1 MRAPTLTPSLAHH
14 AHLWM
19 TQQAPGIAFATLIGL
34 GAWGL
39 QHLEVWL
46 IGQAVL
52 DALVLAL
59 ILGMLWRNLIGVSIP
74 YRFGITFT
82 GKYVLEG
89 AVVLLGA
96 SIDLPALLKA
106 GPTLLLAITV
116 VVTVGISTSTLI
128 GRGLR
133 LPSKVAAL
141 IAVGSSICG
150 NSAMAALAPVIDAT
164 AEDMASAM
172 AWTAVLGVLAVLV
185 LPLLIP
191 VLGLSFY
198 QYGALAGM
206 TIYAVPQVLAA
217 TVPVSAISGQIGTL
231 VKLVRVLLLGP
242 VIVIFSLTHHTAGS
256 VHHLTFGRLVPWF
269 IVGFVTLAAARS
281 MGILPPMPVEV
292 LREMSRWLTV
302 AAMAALGLEVQLQ
315 AVRRVGAR
323 VAVTVVLSLLVLVLL
338 SVLLIRGLSIA

>member
-14 AHLWM
+14 AHLWL
-19 TQQAPGIAFATLIGL
+19 TQHVPGIAFATLIGL

-39 QHLEVWL
+39 QYLEVWL

-59 ILGMLWRNLIGVSIP
+59 ILGMLWRNLIGVSFP
-74 YRFGITFT
+74 YRSGITFT

-106 GPTLLLAITV
+106 GPTLLLAIMV
-116 VVTVGISTSTLI
+116 VVSVGISASTLI

-133 LPSKVAAL
+133 LPAKVATL
-141 IAVGSSICG
+141 VAVGSSICG

-164 AEDMASAM
+164 AEDIASAM

-191 VLGLSFY
+191 VLGLNFY
-198 QYGALAGM
+198 QYGVLAGM

-256 VHHLTFGRLVPWF
+256 VRRLTFGRLVPWF
-269 IVGFVTLAAARS
+269 IVGFVGLAAMRS
-281 MGILPPMPVEV
+281 IELLPPMLAEA
-292 LREMSRWLTV
+292 LREVSRWLPV
-302 AAMAALGLEVQLQ
+302 VAMAALGLEVQLQ
-315 AVRRVGAR
+315 AVCRVGAT
-323 VAVTVVLSLLVLVLL
+323 VAATVVLSLLVLVLL
-338 SVLLIRGLSIA
+338 SVLMMRGFGIG

>member
-1 MRAPTLTPSLAHH
+1 MRAPTRTPSLPHH
-14 AHLWM
+14 GHLWLM
-19 TQQAPGIAFATLIGL
+19 QYVPGIAFATLIGL

-39 QHLEVWL
+39 QHLAVWL

-59 ILGMLWRNLIGVSIP
+59 LLGMLWRNLIGVGMP
-74 YRFGITFT
+74 YRLGITFT
-82 GKYVLEG
+82 GKHVLEG

-106 GPTLLLAITV
+106 GPTLLLAIVV
-116 VVTVGISTSTLI
+116 VVTVGISASILI

-133 LPSKVAAL
+133 LPAQVAIL

-150 NSAMAALAPVIDAT
+150 NSAMAAMAPVINAT
-164 AEDMASAM
+164 AEDLASAM
-172 AWTAVLGVLAVLV
+172 AWTAVLGLLVVLG

-198 QYGALAGM
+198 QYGVLAGM

-217 TVPVSAISGQIGTL
+217 TVPVSTISGQIGTL

-242 VIVIFSLTHHTAGS
+242 VIVVFSLTHRAAGS
-256 VHHLTFGRLVPWF
+256 MHHLAFGRLVPWF
-269 IVGFVTLAAARS
+269 IVGFVGLAAMRS
-281 MGILPPMPVEV
+281 IGILPPMLAEA
-292 LREMSRWLTV
+292 LREVSRWLTV
-302 AAMAALGLEVQLQ
+302 TAMAALGLEVQLQ
-315 AVRRVGAR
+315 AVRRVG
-323 VAVTVVLSLLVLVLL
+323 VTVAATVVFSLLVLVLL
-338 SVLLIRGLSIA
+338 STVLIRGFGIG

>member
-1 MRAPTLTPSLAHH
+1 MRAPTLTPSLSHH
-14 AHLWM
+14 AHLWL

-59 ILGMLWRNLIGVSIP
+59 ILGMLWRNLIGVSMP
-74 YRFGITFT
+74 YRSGITFT

-106 GPTLLLAITV
+106 GPTLLLAIMV
-116 VVTVGISTSTLI
+116 VVMVGISASTLI

-164 AEDMASAM
+164 AEDIASAM

-198 QYGALAGM
+198 QYGVLAGM

-256 VHHLTFGRLVPWF
+256 VRHLTFGRLVPWF

-281 MGILPPMPVEV
+281 MGILPPMPAEV

-315 AVRRVGAR
+315 AVRRVGAM

-338 SVLLIRGLSIA
+338 SALMIRGLSIA

>member
-59 ILGMLWRNLIGVSIP
+59 ILGMLWRNLIGVSMP
-74 YRFGITFT
+74 YSSGITFT

-133 LPSKVAAL
+133 LPAKVATL

-164 AEDMASAM
+164 AEDIASAM

-198 QYGALAGM
+198 QYGVLAGM

-217 TVPVSAISGQIGTL
+217 TVPVSPISGQIGTL

-256 VHHLTFGRLVPWF
+256 VRHLTFGRLVPWC

-281 MGILPPMPVEV
+281 MGILPPMPAEV

-315 AVRRVGAR
+315 AVRRVGAM

-338 SVLLIRGLSIA
+338 SALMIRGLSIA

>member
-1 MRAPTLTPSLAHH
+1 
-14 AHLWM
+14 
-19 TQQAPGIAFATLIGL
+19 
-34 GAWGL
+34 
-39 QHLEVWL
+39 VWL

-59 ILGMLWRNLIGVSIP
+59 LLGMLWCNLIGVSSP
-74 YRFGITFT
+74 YRPGIMFT
-82 GKYVLEG
+82 GKHVLEG

-96 SIDLPALLKA
+96 SIELPALLKA
-106 GPTLLLAITV
+106 GPTLLLAIV
-116 VVTVGISTSTLI
+116 VIVTVGITTSTCI

-133 LPSKVAAL
+133 LPAKVATL

-150 NSAMAALAPVIDAT
+150 NAAMAALAPVIEAT
-164 AEDMASAM
+164 AEDIASAM
-172 AWTAVLGVLAVLV
+172 AWTAVLGVLVVLV

-198 QYGALAGM
+198 QYGVLAGM

-217 TVPVSAISGQIGTL
+217 TVPVSSISGQIGTL

-256 VHHLTFGRLVPWF
+256 VRHLTFGRLVPWF

-281 MGILPPMPVEV
+281 MGILPPMPAEV

-302 AAMAALGLEVQLQ
+302 VAMAALGLEVQLQ
-315 AVRRVGAR
+315 AVRRVGAMI
-323 VAVTVVLSLLVLVLL
+323 AVTVVLSLLVLVLL
-338 SVLLIRGLSIA
+338 SALMIWGLSIG